1 MTRVN
6 VGLKFDDLITR
17 VKSYTKDDSDL
28 KMIKKAYNYAK
39 EKHFGVTRMTG
50 EPYIEHPLN
59 VAYILAEIEADS
71 ATICAGL
78 LHDVIEDTEVTK
90 EQLASDFTEE
100 IANLVDGVTKINKLN
115 FDGNLGSSSMIAT
128 QRKILVG
135 LCEDV
140 RVIIVKLADRLHNM
154 RTLWVHTEE
163 KQKEKALET
172 LEILTPIAH
181 RLGMNKIKSE
191 LEDLSLRYLKPEVY
205 YSIVE
210 QLNQSKIE
218 RVKAVEEM
226 KLSVSKL
233 LNDEGITHEIKGR
246 AKSIYSIYKKLEK
259 GRRFNDIYDI
269 LALRVFVDTI
279 PECYK
284 TLGIIHSKY
293 RPIPKRFKDYIAMP
307 KTNMYQS
314 LHTTVF
320 GDFGYL
326 FEIQIRTY
334 EMDEVAERGIASH
347 WAYKENNGDAKS
359 LMKNN
364 MEQKLQFFR
373 SIIELN
379 TEEERDEDFINSVKE
394 DVFNNT
400 IYVFTPNGDV
410 IELPNGSTPIDF
422 AYKIHTKVGDKMV
435 GAIVNN
441 NIVPLD
447 YKLKNNDIIKIN
459 TNKNSFGPSHE
470 WINIAKTN
478 HAKNKIKSFFNKIE
492 KEEYVK
498 TGEELLTKELKKK
511 KIPINEFLSNEN
523 ISKIL
528 KEYNY
533 KDLDEL
539 YTSIGNNSIPVNTV
553 INVIVEENKNVKEE
567 ILLRKTN
574 KAVDKPQLK
583 NDILVE
589 GIDDI
594 KVNLASCCNPVPQD
608 RIVGYITKGYGIT
621 VHRAMCPNVK
631 ELEERLV
638 DVKWNELKGKKFPT
652 NIIIHAEKKED
663 LLLNIIAKTTKS
675 DVTIRTI
682 NTYTNKED
690 NVYEMTILVEAKEN
704 LVKFMTDLRQMKSII
719 DVERLIK

>member
-320 GDFGYL
+320 GIGGYL

-334 EMDEVAERGIASH
+334 EMDEIAENGIASH
-347 WAYKENNGDAKS
+347 WAYKEKKDVNATKS
-359 LMKNN
+359 AMQTST
-364 MEQKLQFFR
+364 EQKLQFFK
-373 SIIELN
+373 SIIDLKNEKLSSEDFVN
-379 TEEERDEDFINSVKE
+379 VVRDEVL
-394 DVFNNT
+394 NNN
-400 IYVFTPNGDV
+400 IYCFTPKGDV
-410 IELPNGSTPIDF
+410 IELPKDATPIDF
-422 AYKIHTKVGDKMV
+422 AYKIHTKVGETTT

-441 NIVPLD
+441 NIVTLD
-447 YKLKNNDIIKIN
+447 YKLQDGDIVKII
-459 TNKNSFGPSHE
+459 TNKSSTPSQE
-470 WINIAKTN
+470 WINIVKSTTT
-478 HAKNKIKSFFNKIE
+478 KNKIKAFFAKSEKEVYIERGKDTLEKELRKRKLAFNTIFSQENLKTILTTLKLDTLEDIYLNVGNNKITPNSVINIIDKVYEE
-492 KEEYVK
+492 KEPP
-498 TGEELLTKELKKK
+498 KKV
-511 KIPINEFLSNEN
+511 L
-523 ISKIL
+523 
-528 KEYNY
+528 
-533 KDLDEL
+533 
-539 YTSIGNNSIPVNTV
+539 V
-553 INVIVEENKNVKEE
+553 ENKDKE
-567 ILLRKTN
+567 T
-574 KAVDKPQLK
+574 
-583 NDILVE
+583 DIIVS
-589 GIDDI
+589 GIDKV
-594 KVNLASCCNPVPQD
+594 KVNLANCCNPIYGD
-608 RIVGYITKGYGIT
+608 EIIGYITKGNGISI
-621 VHRAMCPNVK
+621 HRVNCHNMETIEN
-631 ELEERLV
+631 RIV
-638 DVKWNELKGKKFPT
+638 DVKWNNNTNKKYLCELLIHSNT
-652 NIIIHAEKKED
+652 LDDHIVDIIQRV
-663 LLLNIIAKTTKS
+663 TKP
-675 DVTIRTI
+675 DVTIDGIKTMSK
-682 NTYTNKED
+682 TNVIVYNLSLYVRSVEQLNMLIFNLEKEPYIT
-690 NVYEMTILVEAKEN
+690 N
-704 LVKFMTDLRQMKSII
+704 
-719 DVERLIK
+719 VERVFK